1 MQPIVKGIPSRLQD
15 LIGTALVV
23 ERVMH
28 RLCLWAFHCCS
39 GLPIWMYFAFRR
51 VDVPIR
57 HYVSYVVVPAYS
69 FIAIWS
75 GLVLILNSVF
85 SPRTFG
91 GLAVFT
97 ILTVLAFWLA
107 AFSMTRTRWRRA
119 ARGQL
124 VRANPEM

>member
-1 MQPIVKGIPSRLQD
+1 MIPTF
-15 LIGTALVV
+15 I
-23 ERVMH
+23 
-28 RLCLWAFHCCS
+28 
-39 GLPIWMYFAFRR
+39 GLPIWMYFALRR

-57 HYVSYVVVPAYS
+57 QYVSYVVVPAYS

-97 ILTVLAFWLA
+97 ILTLLVFWLA
-107 AFSMTRTRWRRA
+107 AFPMTRTRWRRA
-119 ARGQL
+119 ARGRL
-124 VRANPEM
+124 VPGSA